1 MPDIC
6 MCQASECPQSAQCY
20 RYRAVP
26 SEYRQ
31 AYADFYRGPEIKCDG
46 FVSIEECDPR
56 RLTHLPPQPQPPA
69 ESSHP
74 APSGETKP

>member
-6 MCQASECPQSAQCY
+6 MCQASECPLSAQCY
-20 RYRAVP
+20 RYRAKP

-31 AYADFYRGPEIKCDG
+31 AYADFYKPGVSCEG
-46 FVSIEECDPR
+46 FVSIEGCDPR
-56 RLTHLPPQPQPPA
+56 RLNHLPPQPQPPG
-69 ESSHP
+69 EPSHP